1 VTDADRPRG
10 QFVLR
15 VTASSPRL
23 TLSDIVAAFV
33 PLRRIEPR
41 MKRASGSWDAGLTRR
56 RSRAGRPLTAITRAE
71 TIARVVMVA
80 EALADLKAKRAPTMR
95 RAFLDQIEAAQSGP
109 LIKRRIAKR
118 RELAGWLRDGPK
130 LVLKDLERT
139 ARHLRRFNRIV
150 AGQSV
155 VPALAVGAGGRRMHH
170 ENVADHLAWLAG
182 QSRLGVVWRVPMIER
197 SGRGQFNVLLEHGDK
212 PDMSDAE
219 PVPADQITLKS
230 LR

>member
-1 VTDADRPRG
+1 MTDVDRPRG

-23 TLSDIVAAFV
+23 TLDDLVAALV
-33 PLRRIEPR
+33 PFRRLEPR

-56 RSRAGRPLTAITRAE
+56 RSRAGRPLTEITRAD
-71 TIARVVMVA
+71 TIKRVVMIAVA
-80 EALADLKAKRAPTMR
+80 LSDLKARRAPTMR
-95 RAFLDQIEAAQSGP
+95 RAFLDQIEAARNAT
-109 LIKRRIAKR
+109 LVKRRIAKR

-182 QSRLGVVWRVPMIER
+182 QSRLGVVWRAPSIER
-197 SGRGQFNVLLEHGDK
+197 VIAK
-212 PDMSDAE
+212 
-219 PVPADQITLKS
+219 
-230 LR
+230 

>member
-1 VTDADRPRG
+1 MTDADRPRG

-23 TLSDIVAAFV
+23 TLADFVAALV

-41 MKRASGSWDAGLTRR
+41 VKRASGSWDAGLARR

-139 ARHLRRFNRIV
+139 ARHLRRFNRIE

-182 QSRLGVVWRVPMIER
+182 QSRLGVVWRVPSIER
-197 SGRGQFNVLLEHGDK
+197 
-212 PDMSDAE
+212 
-219 PVPADQITLKS
+219 TTT
-230 LR
+230 